1 MTALLQ
7 HQPSASEHHSHQT
20 QRDLTSKSFGL
31 GHATRPVTF
40 IDRPCGTG
48 KTTALI
54 ESLQPDRKYLIVVPL
69 LDEADRIIKGAAQRG
84 VTLYAPEANGQTKS
98 QHLLDL
104 TFDDQSIV
112 CTHKLFLE
120 ADISFAGYEVHIDEA
135 VDVVWP
141 MSKLSWRDFKAFVLD
156 RGLATVDA
164 QGFVRPEE
172 AWFDEPLT
180 DALGKARDLAANGVL
195 VLTKAHQFLKV
206 LPRRLFEVSK
216 SCTVHTYMAET
227 TMLVAYMR
235 KLGLDYTIH
244 KDEAGDAAFRQS
256 ISKRLTIKKL
266 DSKIE
271 TLSFSYSAQ
280 NKHNKQK
287 QERVALS
294 LRNLRSREL
303 VGVEPS
309 SIMVSC
315 KKSNWEDG
323 KGPYAKGSTLAKE
336 PHWLE
341 AKKKATN
348 AYRHCTHM
356 VYLNDLHLPP
366 SIKLWLGLDDAQQ
379 DEWAKGTLVQWVF
392 RSALREPEGPKV
404 TFYSPSKRMRGLL
417 NQYCSEKALQQ
428 GK

>member
-1 MTALLQ
+1 M
-7 HQPSASEHHSHQT
+7 
-20 QRDLTSKSFGL
+20 
-31 GHATRPVTF
+31 
-40 IDRPCGTG
+40 
-48 KTTALI
+48 
-54 ESLQPDRKYLIVVPL
+54 
-69 LDEADRIIKGAAQRG
+69 
-84 VTLYAPEANGQTKS
+84 TLYAPEANGRTKS

-120 ADISFAGYEVHIDEA
+120 ADMSFAGYEVHIDEA

-216 SCTVHTYMAET
+216 SCTIHTYMAET

-271 TLSFSYSAQ
+271 ALSFSYSAQ
-280 NKHNKQK
+280 DKHNKQK

-348 AYRHCTHM
+348 DYRHCTHM

-366 SIKLWLGLDDAQQ
+366 SIKLWLGLDDARQ

-392 RSALREPEGPKV
+392 RSALREPGGPKV
-404 TFYSPSKRMRGLL
+404 TFYSPSKRMRDLL

>member
-20 QRDLTSKSFGL
+20 QRDLTPKSFWL